1 MGKALNRL
9 AALPPRALLRPRH
22 WPTWLGLGL
31 LSVLQLVPAA
41 LRDALA
47 AAFGELQYRSGGRRR
62 GIVELNLALCFP
74 DRSEA
79 ERAALARAHFHA
91 WARTMADQ
99 PALWWDFHRRVP
111 ARRCRVDG
119 LEHVREQRAAGRTV
133 ILLCAHST
141 AIDFGGI
148 AVAAQVRQAA
158 FVNRLKNP
166 VLDWLVR
173 VSRDRYEGVLLE
185 REQGLRPMLKAARDE
200 GALFY
205 SPDEDFGARDSVFVP
220 FFGQPK
226 ATLATL
232 GRLAQALDAAVV
244 PMYAWYDPSERR
256 YRVHLAPPLADFPSG
271 EPESD
276 ARAMNA
282 ALETQILHAPA
293 QYLWRY
299 RLFRTRPDGSRL
311 EYPKRPK
318 LWRQLR
324 RRKRL

>member
-1 MGKALNRL
+1 MGKALNRR
-9 AALPPRALLRPRH
+9 AALPPRALLMPRH
-22 WPTWLGLGL
+22 WPTWIGIGL
-31 LSVLQLVPAA
+31 LSLLQLLPAA
-41 LRDALA
+41 LRDGLGA
-47 AAFGELQYRSGGRRR
+47 AVGELQYRSGGRRR
-62 GIVELNLALCFP
+62 GIVELNLSLCFA

-79 ERAALARAHFHA
+79 ERGALARAHFHA
-91 WARTMADQ
+91 WARAMVDQ
-99 PALWWDFHRRVP
+99 PALWWDVHCRVP

-119 LEHVREQRAAGRTV
+119 LDHVREQRAAGRTV

-141 AIDFGGI
+141 AIDFGGV
-148 AVAAQVRQAA
+148 AVAEHLPQAA

-173 VSRDRYEGVLLE
+173 ISRDRYEGVVLE
-185 REQGLRPMLKAARDE
+185 RDQGLRPMLKAARE
-200 GALFY
+200 QGALFY
-205 SPDEDFGARDSVFVP
+205 SPDEDFGTRDSVFVP

-232 GRLAQALDAAVV
+232 GRLARALDAAVV
-244 PMYAWYDPSERR
+244 PMYAWYEPGERR
-256 YRVHLAPPLADFPSG
+256 YRVHLAPPLTDFPSG
-271 EPESD
+271 DTETD

-282 ALETQILHAPA
+282 ALEAQILHAPA

-299 RLFRTRPDGSRL
+299 RLFRTRSDGTKL

>member
-1 MGKALNRL
+1 MGSKARERL
-9 AALPPRALLRPRH
+9 PAPPLAPRH
-22 WPTWLGLGL
+22 WPTWLGVGL
-31 LSVLQLVPAA
+31 LSLLQLLPAA
-41 LRDALA
+41 LRDRLA
-47 AAFGELQYRSGGRRR
+47 AAVGELQYRGGGRRR
-62 GIVELNLALCFP
+62 GIVELNLSLCFP
-74 DRSEA
+74 ERSEA

-91 WARTMADQ
+91 WARAMADQ
-99 PALWWDFHRRVP
+99 PALWWDVRRRVP
-111 ARRCRVDG
+111 GRRCRVDG
-119 LEHVREQRAAGRTV
+119 LEHVDAQRAAGRTV

-148 AVAAQVRQAA
+148 AVAAQLRQAA

-173 VSRDRYEGVLLE
+173 RSRDRYEGVLLE
-185 REQGLRPMLKAARDE
+185 RDQGLRPMLKAARAE

-244 PMYAWYDPSERR
+244 PMYAWYEPDERR
-256 YRVHLAPPLADFPSG
+256 YRVNLAPPLEDFPRG
-271 EPESD
+271 DPEAD

-282 ALETQILHAPA
+282 ALEAQILQAPA

-299 RLFRTRPDGSRL
+299 RLFRTRADGSRL
-311 EYPKRPK
+311 EYPGRTRR
-318 LWRQLR
+318 WAQLL